1 MLALSTAPSRLN
13 CIGIIRVT
21 YGLGESEAEPD
32 GGVGEGHDRRDDG
45 EPRHAVEVGYEGQH
59 QLRRTKEQHV
69 EVLAVCAA
77 GSVVPFVVVA
87 VGPLDRPATS
97 CACASR

>member
-1 MLALSTAPSRLN
+1 
-13 CIGIIRVT
+13 
-21 YGLGESEAEPD
+21 
-32 GGVGEGHDRRDDG
+32 
-45 EPRHAVEVGYEGQH
+45 VEVGYEGQH
-59 QLRRTKEQHV
+59 QLRRSEQQHV

-97 CACASR
+97 GACASR